1 MFKKVLTVSLV
12 LFGIVFFQIT
22 GECFAQFLYEKEGLS
37 NSERVDQLYSYITA
51 MWPADEIWPPMHV
64 AMTNIA
70 EGNEAGAQAAI
81 DKLRTEFSDNQYL
94 PVALHEIAKLY
105 RLINK
110 HEKSLE
116 LHQYVIDNW
125 PNHEYTMW
133 SLRDVAISNIAL
145 GNTEAAQAAADR
157 ALTDF
162 TNNVYI
168 AFVGYD
174 MAGYYKDSKYYA
186 EAKKLYEYVI
196 DHWPEQEDYV
206 RWCRTGL
213 AEAELGLAN
222 QAASESEIK
231 AQVKLAKASI
241 ANDDMETA
249 GAAIDALLT
258 NYPGN
263 PRIAK
268 PLFDIAEH
276 CQQFGKYQK
285 AKQLYQHVVDTWPQ
299 HASARWSQSGVAVCD
314 IALGNMQ
321 AAEAATNKLLAYFR
335 GNVRMA
341 NCLYDIAHQYNRS
354 GKHEKAKQLYQYGL
368 DNWPTSKYAAWTK
381 IGLAQADIRLGE
393 NAAAETIIDGLIA
406 KLNTD
411 YPSDSNLSSEAA
423 RTCYDA
429 GNLYRQIG
437 KYQKS
442 ILCHQKVVDDCPDYE
457 YAWYAQYTIGLNYEI
472 LKKSEAISASEA
484 DTKIRAAYEQLLARY
499 PNCPGAA
506 HAREWLNLHNTP

>member
-1 MFKKVLTVSLV
+1 MFRKVLTVSLV

-37 NSERVDQLYSYITA
+37 NSERVDQLYSHITA
-51 MWPADEIWPPMHV
+51 MWPADEIWPQMRVP
-64 AMTNIA
+64 MTNIA
-70 EGNEAGAQAAI
+70 DSNDAAAQVAI
-81 DKLRTEFSDNQYL
+81 DKLRTDFSRNQYL

-133 SLRDVAISNIAL
+133 SLRDVTISNIAL

-206 RWCRTGL
+206 RWCQTGL

-231 AQVKLAKASI
+231 AQVELAKASI

-263 PRIAK
+263 PRIAR

-285 AKQLYQHVVDTWPQ
+285 AKELYQHVVDTWPQ
-299 HASARWSQSGVAVCD
+299 HASARWSQSGVAICH
-314 IALGNMQ
+314 IGLGNMQ
-321 AAEAATNKLLAYFR
+321 AAEAATNKLLADFR

-368 DNWPTSKYAAWTK
+368 DNWPTSRYATWTK
-381 IGLAQADIRLGE
+381 IGLAQSYIGLGDK
-393 NAAAETIIDGLIA
+393 AAAEAITDGLTA
-406 KLNTD
+406 KLATD
-411 YPSDSNLSSEAA
+411 FPSDSALPFAA
-423 RTCYDA
+423 VQTYYYAGRCYS
-429 GNLYRQIG
+429 QVG
-437 KYQKS
+437 KYEKS
-442 ILCHQKVVDDCPDYE
+442 TTSYEKIINRCPDYE
-457 YAWYAQYTIGLNYEI
+457 YAWNAQFMVGRNYEELRKSGAI
-472 LKKSEAISASEA
+472 SKSEA
-484 DTKIRAAYEQLLARY
+484 DVKIKAAYKQLLEKYPDCPAAKPARD
-499 PNCPGAA
+499 
-506 HAREWLNLHNTP
+506 WLSRHN